1 MSDKKSQESDV
12 ALRVEHISKS
22 FHLPNEKANGIKQAF
37 VNYMKGV
44 KGYKRQEVLRD
55 ISFEV
60 KKGDFFGIVG
70 RNGSGKSTLLKLIS
84 QIYTPDSGKITVNGS
99 LVPFI
104 ELGVGFNPEL
114 TGRENVYL
122 NGAMLGFSKEEIE
135 AMYDEIVEFAEL
147 HDFMDQKLKNYSSGM
162 QVRLAF
168 SVAIKAQGD
177 ILVLDEVLAVGD
189 EAFQQKCFDYFA
201 SLKSSGK
208 TVILVS
214 HSMMSIERF
223 CTKALLLE
231 KGKILDI
238 GNSSDIAYRYENLF
252 IEDDNKELLKRNKE
266 QQTRGAKSDNALVDV
281 SVEIIQDNK
290 EVATIEARKG
300 FTVRLSVHALSVP
313 LGNLNVGINIR
324 DAEDRIV
331 FSTDARKSLGVFDL
345 KENERAEVDFDIDN
359 YYTNGQYYIDVAVV
373 DEHSLSDKL
382 IFKQKSVVEFS
393 IKGIYDHAH
402 SLFHPGYK
410 VHKRQV
416 NDK

>member
-168 SVAIKAQGD
+168 SVAIRARTD
-177 ILVLDEVLAVGD
+177 ILLLDEVLAVGD
-189 EAFQQKCFDYFA
+189 EAFQKKCYDYF
-201 SLKSSGK
+201 SQMRREGR
-208 TVILVS
+208 TVVLVT
-214 HSMMSIERF
+214 HDMSAVQRF
-223 CTKALLLE
+223 CTRAMLIDRGVIKKIGYSQEIAVAYSAL
-231 KGKILDI
+231 
-238 GNSSDIAYRYENLF
+238 F
-252 IEDDNKELLKRNKE
+252 
-266 QQTRGAKSDNALVDV
+266 
-281 SVEIIQDNK
+281 
-290 EVATIEARKG
+290 
-300 FTVRLSVHALSVP
+300 SVHS
-313 LGNLNVGINIR
+313 
-324 DAEDRIV
+324 
-331 FSTDARKSLGVFDL
+331 
-345 KENERAEVDFDIDN
+345 
-359 YYTNGQYYIDVAVV
+359 
-373 DEHSLSDKL
+373 DE
-382 IFKQKSVVEFS
+382 
-393 IKGIYDHAH
+393 
-402 SLFHPGYK
+402 
-410 VHKRQV
+410 
-416 NDK
+416 